1 MVIVLRAA
9 SEFLDVDQCLQWI
22 PGDLLE
28 VVWRRG
34 DRSNGHAAETTSG
47 FNLTLAD
54 EDHPSALEA
63 ATAHLL
69 RMKAP
74 LQSLVQS
81 GETLELDV
89 GLEVGAIAP
98 KSITMPADM
107 VRVIAAIG
115 ITLRVTAY
123 PCSDAE

>member
-1 MVIVLRAA
+1 
-9 SEFLDVDQCLQWI
+9 
-22 PGDLLE
+22 
-28 VVWRRG
+28 
-34 DRSNGHAAETTSG
+34 
-47 FNLTLAD
+47 
-54 EDHPSALEA
+54 
-63 ATAHLL
+63 
-69 RMKAP
+69 MKSP